1 MNNGLVSRYGITV
14 EDYELMLDMQGGVCA
29 ICGKKE
35 TRRTRSSKKI
45 WEYDIEPRLVVD
57 HDHKTGKVR
66 GLLCHRCNVGI
77 GQLDDS
83 IDMLQRGIRY
93 LRKHE

>member
-1 MNNGLVSRYGITV
+1 
-14 EDYELMLDMQGGVCA
+14 MLDSQGGVCA

-35 TRRTRSSKKI
+35 SRTTRSSKRA

-57 HDHKTGKVR
+57 HNHKTGKVR
-66 GLLCHRCNVGI
+66 GLLCHKCNVGL

-83 IDMLQRGIRY
+83 IQKLQSGVRY
-93 LRKHE
+93 LRKYEGG